1 MTFYYEWAQIRT
13 QVRVV
18 IDWLKEDEPNIER
31 CVEYLEKV
39 LSD

>member
-1 MTFYYEWAQIRT
+1 MTFYLEWAQVRT
-13 QVRVV
+13 SIRVV
-18 IDWLKEDEPNIER
+18 IDWLKEDEPDITK